1 MNYEAVFLYAS
12 ELVYLPFTKS
22 YEKAPFFPSSFVLN
36 HKKGKMGQCRQEG
49 SADSSGIHVRFAC
62 VLFVDLGV

>member
-1 MNYEAVFLYAS
+1 MNYEALFLYAY

>member
-1 MNYEAVFLYAS
+1 MKKL
-12 ELVYLPFTKS
+12 L
-22 YEKAPFFPSSFVLN
+22 FFPSSFVLE

-49 SADSSGIHVRFAC
+49 SADGRGVHVRFAC

>member
-1 MNYEAVFLYAS
+1 M
-12 ELVYLPFTKS
+12 
-22 YEKAPFFPSSFVLN
+22 EKLHLFSSSFVLE